1 MTGNMI
7 DSYDALPLGLYERLL
22 SLEGDENEVTLGAL
36 ALLAGTSVDEL
47 TALPLED
54 YYKIRAK
61 GAFLLLQPEPRPVRD
76 AYRVGG
82 WELVPVRSV
91 KRMTAAQFIDFS
103 EWSRQEGRHGAEL
116 LSCFL
121 VPKGMQYGEGYDV
134 EEVIDAIRDHLPVA
148 DAVALD
154 GFFFHLSLRSILVS
168 LSSLERTLTPL
179 QRMTRTARRMRRA
192 LRDLRRSGAGWRRW
206 TPLLSLPAR
215 LGGRSTA
222 SR

>member
-1 MTGNMI
+1 MI

-91 KRMTAAQFIDFS
+91 KRMSAAQFIDFS
-103 EWSRQEGRHGAEL
+103 EWSRQEGD
-116 LSCFL
+116 C
-121 VPKGMQYGEGYDV
+121 D
-134 EEVIDAIRDHLPVA
+134 
-148 DAVALD
+148 
-154 GFFFHLSLRSILVS
+154 SIS
-168 LSSLERTLTPL
+168 
-179 QRMTRTARRMRRA
+179 
-192 LRDLRRSGAGWRRW
+192 
-206 TPLLSLPAR
+206 
-215 LGGRSTA
+215 
-222 SR
+222 